1 MATAARNALTQQE
14 VTLDS
19 SNQHIGVISCLQKTL
34 VIDRLYLCLIFGIFF
49 LLRKGEYLPSLRAK
63 KDRQRNTR
71 GYIFTR
77 DILTFYTKHDVV
89 IPDDQVNMIEAVSVK
104 LGILFS
110 KADSTGR
117 GRILINYRQPEGTP

>member
-1 MATAARNALTQQE
+1 M
-14 VTLDS
+14 
-19 SNQHIGVISCLQKTL
+19 
-34 VIDRLYLCLIFGIFF
+34 IFGIFF

-63 KDRQRNTR
+63 KDRQRNTI

-89 IPDDQVNMIEAVSVK
+89 IPDDQVNMIEAVRVK

-117 GRILINYRQPEGTP
+117 GRGLINYRQPKGAPICLVREPEKWISSTRDTYRLTVTAFM